1 MKILFIGAGK
11 MGLSIISAWSK
22 SHKNTFLNIHVVEKN
37 LSTINKI
44 KKNKKKISISRKVPS
59 NWTGELVLFAIKPQ
73 DFSKI
78 SNEILKNKIKFKNII
93 SIMAGVTI
101 KKICNDLR
109 TNVAVA
115 RVMPNLAVKLNLG
128 VSCIYYPVKTKMPF
142 RKKVNS
148 LFNILGNTY
157 NMKNEKLLETVT
169 AISGSGPAY
178 LFLFIQVF
186 ERIACDL
193 GFSKIESKKIVYD
206 TIEGAFEL
214 VKKENNTISLIKSVS
229 SKKGT
234 TEAAI
239 QILENKNTGLYKLLS
254 GAINAAKNRA
264 NELSQ
269 IK

>member
-1 MKILFIGAGK
+1 
-11 MGLSIISAWSK
+11 
-22 SHKNTFLNIHVVEKN
+22 
-37 LSTINKI
+37 
-44 KKNKKKISISRKVPS
+44 
-59 NWTGELVLFAIKPQ
+59 
-73 DFSKI
+73 
-78 SNEILKNKIKFKNII
+78 
-93 SIMAGVTI
+93 MAGITI

-109 TNVAVA
+109 TDVGVA

-128 VSCIYYPVKTKMPF
+128 VSCIYYSVKTQIIF

-157 NMKNEKLLETVT
+157 NMKNEKLLEKVT

-186 ERIACDL
+186 EKVTCDL
-193 GFSKIESKKIVYD
+193 GFSKKDSKKIVFD
-206 TIEGAFEL
+206 TIEGALEL
-214 VKKENNTISLIKSVS
+214 AKNENNIGSLIKSVS

-239 QILENKNTGLYKLLS
+239 KILEKKNTGLYKLMSL
-254 GAINAAKNRA
+254 AINAAKKRA
-264 NELSQ
+264 NELSK